1 MNISE
6 QTLQQITRA
15 LRKAASKFTND
26 ADNMPLTDL
35 YLQVK
40 QESGE
45 LLIFNDQDE
54 ELTRCVVE
62 NWIGNKAE
70 NFYSDIQP
78 VLLNAIQQ
86 EREILDNLPILK
98 PYSFVL
104 TDEDKETVAEL
115 YLVDDELMLVS
126 GNLMD
131 GLAGDLDSFLEEL
144 MRK

>member
-26 ADNMPLTDL
+26 TDNMPLTDL

-126 GNLMD
+126 GNLME
-131 GLAGDLDSFLEEL
+131 GLSGDLDSFLEEL
-144 MRK
+144 MRR

>member
-26 ADNMPLTDL
+26 TDNMPLTDL

-126 GNLMD
+126 GNLME
-131 GLAGDLDSFLEEL
+131 GLSGDLDSFLEEL

>member
-26 ADNMPLTDL
+26 TDNMPLTDL

-126 GNLMD
+126 GNLME
-131 GLAGDLDSFLEEL
+131 GLSGDLDSFLEEL
-144 MRK
+144 MQR

>member
-6 QTLQQITRA
+6 QTLQQITRP

-26 ADNMPLTDL
+26 AENMPLTDL

-45 LLIFNDQDE
+45 LLIFNDQEE

-62 NWIGNKAE
+62 SWIGNKAE

-78 VLLNAIQQ
+78 ILLSAIQQ
-86 EREILDNLPILK
+86 ERELLDNLPILK

-104 TDEDKETVAEL
+104 TDEEKEAVAEL

-126 GNLMD
+126 GNLME
-131 GLAGDLDSFLEEL
+131 GRSGDLESFLEEL
-144 MRK
+144 VRK